1 MGCQGRISYGG
12 ALESIVLHEEIESGK
27 INMPQPKPLMGRDT
41 KTPYVILADE
51 AFVLTTRVM
60 KPFSGVHKIGLKKK
74 KSVKLQ
80 DESCPKNCGKCS
92 GYFVSHFLSFKK
104 TSFSRAE
111 KSTKCGH
118 GSCISSHFFKK
129 NQIIEKYVHAAKH
142 FQH

>member
-74 KSVKLQ
+74 RVL
-80 DESCPKNCGKCS
+80 N
-92 GYFVSHFLSFKK
+92 YRM
-104 TSFSRAE
+104 SRARRTVE
-111 KSTKCGH
+111 NVVGILSVT
-118 GSCISSHFFKK
+118 F
-129 NQIIEKYVHAAKH
+129 
-142 FQH
+142 